1 MFSFA
6 ISLVTSTPTIG
17 GSDDGNDSL
26 LDKVSQ
32 YYYAPVIG
40 VIILI
45 VLVLLCVL
53 TLFIVCYKRHTK
65 KSISEEMLG

>member
-6 ISLVTSTPTIG
+6 ISLVTNTPTIG

-32 YYYAPVIG
+32 YYYALIIG
-40 VIILI
+40 VIVLI
-45 VLVLLCVL
+45 VLVLLSIL
-53 TLFIVCYKRHTK
+53 TLFIVCYKRSK
-65 KSISEEMLG
+65 ELLG

>member
-6 ISLVTSTPTIG
+6 IFLVTNTPTIG
-17 GSDDGNDSL
+17 GDNDENDSL

-40 VIILI
+40 VIVLI
-45 VLVLLCVL
+45 VLVLLSVL
-53 TLFIVCYKRHTK
+53 TLFIVCCKRHTR